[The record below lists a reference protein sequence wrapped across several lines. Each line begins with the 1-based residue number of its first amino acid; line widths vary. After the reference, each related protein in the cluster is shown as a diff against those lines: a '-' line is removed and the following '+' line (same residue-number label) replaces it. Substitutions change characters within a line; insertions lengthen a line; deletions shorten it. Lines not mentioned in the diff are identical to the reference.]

1 LLLAN
6 EAQDDYG
13 LALNQ
18 PIGVLKQH
26 RQSASRVAF
35 MTKFSLA
42 TFLILLAGCQPYSL
56 AKALSETRKG
66 AFYFW

>member
-1 LLLAN
+1 
-6 EAQDDYG
+6 
-13 LALNQ
+13 
-18 PIGVLKQH
+18 
-26 RQSASRVAF
+26 